1 MPRLTNRDY
10 LNNRRLLCEQWLEHD
25 GGAFINLPRQAQLD
39 LHDYYFPS
47 REMWD
52 DVAITHRDA
61 IVKAFPSLPQKA
73 GRALEALRASLEGES
88 NQILERHR
96 DRTTSV
102 VQVGRQQ
109 RAIRIT
115 GIANPNPDYPALAEH
130 LIDMFKAELAE
141 FDAATPAA
149 RKKLSADMYKRAR
162 RAERRKL

>member
-39 LHDYYFPS
+39 LHDYYAPS

-52 DVAITHRDA
+52 DDAITHRDA
-61 IVKAFPSLPQKA
+61 VAKQFPSLPQKA

-96 DRTTSV
+96 DRTTSI
-102 VQVGRQQ
+102 VQVGKQR
-109 RAIRIT
+109 RAIRIA
-115 GIANPNPDYPALAEH
+115 GLANPNPDYSSLAEH
-130 LIDMFKAELAE
+130 LVDMFRAELAQ
-141 FDAATPAA
+141 FDEATPAA
-149 RKKLSADMYKRAR
+149 RKKLAATMHKRAR
-162 RAERRKL
+162 KAERRKH